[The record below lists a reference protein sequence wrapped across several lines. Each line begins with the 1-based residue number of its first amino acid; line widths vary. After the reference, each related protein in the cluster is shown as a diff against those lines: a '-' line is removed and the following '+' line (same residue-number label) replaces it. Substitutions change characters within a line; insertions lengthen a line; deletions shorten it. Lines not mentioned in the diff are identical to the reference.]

1 MIKYISMQFLSVLSI
16 YQFLINKRKKVGLKH
31 CNNPKAFIEC
41 SNNMQYVYEILKNTI
56 QEKTQSINSF

>member
-1 MIKYISMQFLSVLSI
+1 MIKYISMQFLSILSI

-31 CNNPKAFIEC
+31 CNNPKAFIEY

>member
-1 MIKYISMQFLSVLSI
+1 MQFLSILSI

-31 CNNPKAFIEC
+31 CNNPKDFIEY